1 MNAIVKDVHGDVVDG
16 TEFFAPASTDL
27 LDSLLG
33 QYKQLR
39 ADIEMMA
46 GLVATHHAS
55 VFHFINGNRGERDRT
70 HRSVAE
76 IFKLEGAIGSLNAEF
91 WSKALNMTDVY
102 EYMPNKRR
110 EEWNEQIRNPL
121 GVKAPRVSQYDL
133 DRGVQQKEWT
143 VEPLPDF
150 EEETV
155 RPTIMALL
163 NARQQFFSERVDGI
177 FRALSGDHVTN
188 RPEGFGK
195 RMILA
200 RVYNEWGSTD
210 YRTAGY
216 IHDLRIVIAKFMG
229 RDEPNKWAATD
240 VALLAARRRPGEW
253 LTLDGGALRVRGYLK
268 GTAHLE
274 VHPEMAWR
282 LNCILAQLYP
292 LAIPPQFRQKPKRKL
307 KDFVMMG
314 KPLPF
319 AVLGQLAGMKAERH
333 TPWRADRWEEPR
345 QPLTTNPFNRA
356 FGYGDY
362 DKTARAQAEKVLESI
377 GAVKVMAGPHQNIA
391 IWEFDYEPGSVLDEI
406 IASGCIPDHQSHQY
420 YPTPDG
426 LAELAESLLEIGPEH
441 KCLEPSAGQGGL
453 AKYMPADRTTCV
465 EISKLHCKVLEAKG
479 FNVQQADFI
488 AWADTVKYPIFDRV
502 LMNPPFSEGRAK
514 AHVEAAASLVK
525 KGGRLVAI
533 LPSGMRNKDILPGW
547 DVKWTDVF
555 DNEFGGTSVSVVI
568 LTADRKADNRKASAL

>member
-1 MNAIVKDVHGDVVDG
+1 MNAIVQDFHGELVDG
-16 TEFFAPASTDL
+16 AEFFAPASTDL

-33 QYKQLR
+33 QYKQIR
-39 ADIEMMA
+39 ADIVMM
-46 GLVATHHAS
+46 GELVQKHHAS
-55 VFHFINGNRGERDRT
+55 VHHFLNGNKGDRDRS
-70 HRSVAE
+70 HKSVTDLFQ
-76 IFKLEGAIGSLNAEF
+76 IPGAVASLNAEF
-91 WSKALNMTDVY
+91 WQKALRMTDVY
-102 EYMPNKRR
+102 EYMPNNRR
-110 EEWNEQIRNPL
+110 EEWNEQILNPQ
-121 GVKAPRVSQYDL
+121 GVKAPRISDYDL
-133 DRGVQQKEWT
+133 RHGAEQKEWT

-150 EEETV
+150 EEEVV

-163 NARQQFFSERVDGI
+163 NSRHQFFSERVDGI
-177 FRALSGDHVTN
+177 FRALSGEHVTN

-200 RVYNEWGSTD
+200 RVFDD
-210 YRTAGY
+210 YGNIEYKTAGY
-216 IHDLRIVIAKFMG
+216 IQDLRIVIAKFMG
-229 RDEPNKWAATD
+229 RDEPHMSATND
-240 VALLAARRRPGEW
+240 ALRATRRRTGEW
-253 LTLDGGALRVRGYLK
+253 FTLDGGALRVRTYLK

-319 AVLGQLAGMKAERH
+319 AVLEVLSNMKAEDHR
-333 TPWRADRWEEPR
+333 PKQYDRWSELR
-345 QPLTTNPFNRA
+345 QPLTTNPFNRRFEWRDENKA
-356 FGYGDY
+356 VIS
-362 DKTARAQAEKVLESI
+362 QAEKVLESI
-377 GAVKVMAGPHQNIA
+377 GGVKVMAGPKGNIA
-391 IWEFDYEPGSVLDEI
+391 IWEFDYDPSSALDDI

-420 YPTPDG
+420 YPTPDN
-426 LAELAESLLEIGPEH
+426 LAELAESILEIGPEH

-453 AKYMPADRTTCV
+453 AKYMPAERTTCV

-479 FNVQQADFI
+479 FNVEQADFI

-502 LMNPPFSEGRAK
+502 MMNPPFSEGRWL
-514 AHVEAAASLVK
+514 AHVEAAASLVH

-533 LPSGMRNKDILPGW
+533 LPSGARNKDILPGW
-547 DVKWTDVF
+547 DLSWTQVY

-568 LTADRKADNRKASAL
+568 LKADHKADNRKASAI

>member
-1 MNAIVKDVHGDVVDG
+1 MNAVVQNLHGELVDG
-16 TEFFAPASTDL
+16 AEFFAPASTDL

-39 ADIEMMA
+39 ADIEMM
-46 GLVATHHAS
+46 GELVQKHSAS
-55 VFHFINGNRGERDRT
+55 VHHFLKGNTDDRSRW
-70 HRSVAE
+70 HRSVVE
-76 IFKLEGAIGSLNAEF
+76 LFQIPGAIASLNAEF
-91 WSKALNMTDVY
+91 WQKALSMTDVY
-102 EYMPNKRR
+102 EYMPNNRR
-110 EEWNEQIRNPL
+110 KEWNEQIMEM
-121 GVKAPRVSQYDL
+121 K
-133 DRGVQQKEWT
+133 T
-143 VEPLPDF
+143 PDF

-155 RPTIMALL
+155 RPTIMDLL
-163 NARQQFFSERVDGI
+163 NSRQKFFSERVDGI
-177 FRALSGDHVTN
+177 FRALSGEHVTN

-200 RVYNEWGSTD
+200 RVFNEYGHTNHD
-210 YRTAGY
+210 MAGY
-216 IHDLRIVIAKFMG
+216 ISDLRQVIAKFMG
-229 RDEPNKWAATD
+229 RDEPKWWATND
-240 VALLAARRRPGEW
+240 ALQTSRVNHGEW
-253 LTLDGGALRVRGYLK
+253 LTLDGGALRIRSYLK

-274 VHPEMAWR
+274 VHPDMAWR
-282 LNCILAQLYP
+282 LNCILAHLYP

-314 KPLPF
+314 QPLPF
-319 AVLGQLAGMKAERH
+319 AVLEELAQMKAERH
-333 TPWRADRWEEPR
+333 TSYRKDRWSEPR
-345 QPLTTNPFNRA
+345 EPLTTNPFNRR
-356 FGYGDY
+356 FDWRDH
-362 DKTARAQAEKVLESI
+362 DKIARVQAVRVLESI
-377 GAVKVMAGPHQNIA
+377 GGVLVKAGPNKNVD
-391 IWEFDYEPGSVLDEI
+391 IWEFDYEPGKVLGEI
-406 IASGCIPDHQSHQY
+406 VASGCIPDQKSHQY
-420 YPTPDG
+420 YPTPAK
-426 LAELAESLLEIGPEH
+426 LAEIAADLAEIGDEH

-547 DVKWTDVF
+547 DVSWTQVF

-568 LTADRKADNRKASAL
+568 LKADRKADNRKASAL

>member
-1 MNAIVKDVHGDVVDG
+1 MNAVVQNFHGELVDG
-16 TEFFAPASTDL
+16 SEFFAPASTDL

-39 ADIEMMA
+39 ADIVMM
-46 GLVATHHAS
+46 GELVQKHHAS
-55 VFHFINGNRGERDRT
+55 VHHFLNGNKGDRDRS
-70 HRSVAE
+70 HKSVTDLFQ
-76 IFKLEGAIGSLNAEF
+76 IPGAVASLNAEF
-91 WSKALNMTDVY
+91 WQKALSMTDVY
-102 EYMPNKRR
+102 EYMPNNRR
-110 EEWNEQIRNPL
+110 EEWNEQILNPQ
-121 GVKAPRVSQYDL
+121 GVKAPRISDYDL
-133 DRGVQQKEWT
+133 RHGAEQKEWT
-143 VEPLPDF
+143 VAPLPDF
-150 EEETV
+150 EEEAV
-155 RPTIMALL
+155 RPTIMALI
-163 NARQQFFSERVDGI
+163 NARHQFFSERVDGI
-177 FRALSGDHVTN
+177 FRALSGEHVTN

-200 RVYNEWGSTD
+200 NVFDDWGSVNYKTS
-210 YRTAGY
+210 GY
-216 IHDLRIVIAKFMG
+216 IQDLRIVIAKFMG
-229 RDEPNKWAATD
+229 RDEPHMSATND
-240 VALLAARRRPGEW
+240 ALRAARRRPGEW
-253 LTLDGGALRVRGYLK
+253 CTLDGGALRVRAYLK

-307 KDFVMMG
+307 KDFVLMG

-319 AVLGQLAGMKAERH
+319 AVLEVLSNMKAEEHR
-333 TPWRADRWEEPR
+333 PKQYDRWSELR
-345 QPLTTNPFNRA
+345 QPLTTNPFNRRFEWRDENKA
-356 FGYGDY
+356 VLS
-362 DKTARAQAEKVLESI
+362 QAEKVLESI
-377 GAVKVMAGPHQNIA
+377 GGVKVMAGPKQNIA
-391 IWEFDYEPGSVLDEI
+391 IWEFDYDPGSALDEI

-420 YPTPDG
+420 YPTPDN
-426 LAELAESLLEIGPEH
+426 LAELAESILEIGPEH

-502 LMNPPFSEGRAK
+502 LMNPPFSEGRWL
-514 AHVEAAASLVK
+514 AHVEAAASLVQ

-533 LPSGMRNKDILPGW
+533 LPSGARNRDILPGW
-547 DVKWTDVF
+547 DVSWTQVF

-568 LTADRKADNRKASAL
+568 LKADRKADNRKASAL